1 MSALST
7 EDPDEHALRSDSGI
21 YRANAATDRTPSYSE
36 LHHVSTPPQSSQP
49 SPHLSIDADAEPPYT
64 AHTTLS
70 SQDIVVVAPQPDQ
83 APPPMELE
91 RHQQQLLNLPASH
104 TTLSGLTAALEL
116 ESDTVE
122 IYDRSSDGFQYSL
135 KGSVELDWTTDKELV
150 LKDARID
157 FMGYADT
164 AVLRYESGGSTA
176 ATETPVHHTH
186 DFIPTPFVL
195 NSSSCPPPS
204 EDPPAPS
211 GTASAVAAQRTSI
224 HPRHESLPIDLTLPG
239 HLPDST
245 DLAIGKIRYELQVS
259 LELMSSSGTSSST
272 TESIILRR
280 PILIHRIVYPSA
292 HLQPRVAMGLDSGG
306 VEIQVKVPRL
316 FHCENTL
323 LAVEL
328 YAKPRTRNVK
338 LRKAKVVFEQIET
351 DRYQRSSSMSV
362 PPTAIV
368 PLAPTNNSSTAT
380 ASPTALPTSDV
391 PSSTVPQSP
400 PRQWPPAL
408 PPTRSG
414 PRSGLSP
421 APRLLTRQIA
431 QPLEVDFDEP
441 TAELQSQTV
450 HLQLVLSPDLCVDV
464 QSSWLQISHTLRIEI
479 EYTTDEEAYITAP
492 PVTAPPPSLPPPPPL
507 ALSPQL
513 TPIDTPE
520 TGPRSER
527 DAEIDV
533 DAAPVLSQQTSLD
546 NLQPTSVNDEAQ
558 NPEVEQQELG
568 QILQEEID
576 DQKSEAAIWDQ
587 QGDDIESTSQDGDDA
602 NDWRSRYLVDEK
614 QPLQDG
620 EGSGSSTLPSHPFST
635 LIEGTDGTVTGSD
648 RHLPPRLP
656 SRPSNV
662 TRGSTLSAA
671 SSTTSSCT
679 FSVATEEIPVRVVR
693 VVATALVDASTIAQA
708 AGETEAGLPTYESV
722 IEATGLPAYAEE
734 KLEDDHEDA
743 EASGTATGVLGG
755 AARRLEGDDAE
766 LQRR

>member
-1 MSALST
+1 MSALSA
-7 EDPDEHALRSDSGI
+7 DHADGQPLRSDSSVH
-21 YRANAATDRTPSYSE
+21 RAIAATDSTPSYSD
-36 LHHVSTPPQSSQP
+36 LRPVSAALQSSQE
-49 SPHLSIDADAEPPYT
+49 SPQVPVDTDIEPPYI
-64 AHTTLS
+64 AHRTFS
-70 SQDIVVVAPQPDQ
+70 SQDIVVVSPQPDQ
-83 APPPMELE
+83 APPPMLVQ
-91 RHQQQLLNLPASH
+91 RHEQQLLNLPASH
-104 TTLSGLTAALEL
+104 TTPSGLSAALEL

-135 KGSVELDWTTDKELV
+135 KGTVELDWSTDKELV

-176 ATETPVHHTH
+176 TTETPVHHTH
-186 DFIPTPFVL
+186 DFIPTPLVL
-195 NSSSCPPPS
+195 DSGSSLLPP
-204 EDPPAPS
+204 EDSPAQS
-211 GTASAVAAQRTSI
+211 GTASAIAAPRPPL
-224 HPRHESLPIDLTLPG
+224 HRRHESLPIDLTLPG

-245 DLAIGKIRYELQVS
+245 NLAIGKIRYELQVS
-259 LELMSSSGTSSST
+259 LELTLSPGTSSST

-351 DRYQRSSSMSV
+351 DRYQRSSPVSV

-368 PLAPTNNSSTAT
+368 PLAPSNNSSTAT
-380 ASPTALPTSDV
+380 ASPTALLGDV
-391 PSSTVPQSP
+391 PVPTVSQSP
-400 PRQWPPAL
+400 PRHWPPAL

-414 PRSGLSP
+414 PRLGLSP

-441 TAELQSQTV
+441 TAELQSQNV

-492 PVTAPPPSLPPPPPL
+492 PATAPPPPPL
-507 ALSPQL
+507 SPQ
-513 TPIDTPE
+513 TVPIETPE
-520 TGPRSER
+520 TGARLET
-527 DAEIDV
+527 DAKIDV
-533 DAAPVLSQQTSLD
+533 DAFSVHSSPASLD
-546 NLQPTSVNDEAQ
+546 GSQPTSVENEVRNMEA
-558 NPEVEQQELG
+558 EQQESG
-568 QILQEEID
+568 QDKQEETED
-576 DQKSEAAIWDQ
+576 RTSEAIWEQ
-587 QGDDIESTSQDGDDA
+587 QGDDIESASQGGDDPD
-602 NDWRSRYLVDEK
+602 DWRSRYLVDEK
-614 QPLQDG
+614 LPLQDG
-620 EGSGSSTLPSHPFST
+620 EGSGTSTLPSHHFST
-635 LIEGTDGTVTGSD
+635 LGGTDAAVAED

-656 SRPSNV
+656 SRLDNV
-662 TRGSTLSAA
+662 ARASTLSAN

-734 KLEDDHEDA
+734 KLEDDHDDA

>member
-1 MSALST
+1 MSALSA
-7 EDPDEHALRSDSGI
+7 EDADDHVLRSDSSV

-36 LHHVSTPPQSSQP
+36 LHLISAALQSSQE
-49 SPHLSIDADAEPPYT
+49 SPQAPIDTDTEPPYT
-64 AHTTLS
+64 ARRTIS
-70 SQDIVVVAPQPDQ
+70 SQDIVVVSPRPDQ

-91 RHQQQLLNLPASH
+91 RQQQQLLSAPASH
-104 TTLSGLTAALEL
+104 TTPSGLTAALEL

-135 KGSVELDWTTDKELV
+135 KGSVELDWTTDMELV

-176 ATETPVHHTH
+176 TTETPVHHTH
-186 DFIPTPFVL
+186 DFIPTPLVL
-195 NSSSCPPPS
+195 DSGSNLSPPV
-204 EDPPAPS
+204 DLPAHS
-211 GTASAVAAQRTSI
+211 GIASPRAAERTPT
-224 HPRHESLPIDLTLPG
+224 HRHHESLPIDLTLPG

-245 DLAIGKIRYELQVS
+245 NLAIGNIRYELQVS
-259 LELMSSSGTSSST
+259 LEVTSSPGTSPST

-292 HLQPRVAMGLDSGG
+292 HLQPRIAMGLDSGG

-351 DRYQRSSSMSV
+351 DRYQRSPPVSV

-380 ASPTALPTSDV
+380 ASPTAFPSDV
-391 PSSTVPQSP
+391 PSPAVSQSP
-400 PRQWPPAL
+400 PRQWPPPL
-408 PPTRSG
+408 PLTRSG
-414 PRSGLSP
+414 PRSGLPP

-492 PVTAPPPSLPPPPPL
+492 PVTAPPPPPPL
-507 ALSPQL
+507 SPQH
-513 TPIDTPE
+513 TPIETPGTEPRLE
-520 TGPRSER
+520 TGAKIEL
-527 DAEIDV
+527 
-533 DAAPVLSQQTSLD
+533 DAAPVLSQPASMD
-546 NLQPTSVNDEAQ
+546 GSQPMSVAEEEEEEEEEEVRDLEA
-558 NPEVEQQELG
+558 EQQESG
-568 QILQEEID
+568 QTVPKETE
-576 DQKSEAAIWDQ
+576 DQKSEAIWQQ
-587 QGDDIESTSQDGDDA
+587 QGDDIESASQGGDDPD
-602 NDWRSRYLVDEK
+602 DWRSRYLADEK

-620 EGSGSSTLPSHPFST
+620 EGSGSSTLPRHHFST
-635 LIEGTDGTVTGSD
+635 LMEGADVIVAED
-648 RHLPPRLP
+648 RHLAPRLP
-656 SRPSNV
+656 SRPSHV
-662 TRGSTLSAA
+662 ARASTLSAT